1 MSIQMLDDLKKNGVR
16 SIGGILGILVF
27 MRTMPCYLWSVES
40 ILRPICAI
48 LILTICL
55 SNISNE
61 KWTKWIFCCIACA
74 YIWATVFVD
83 HSSIVTVFNFLAFAC
98 IPIIKRDLI
107 FETYR
112 SFRCIFVFFVALSII
127 NYIMVFIG
135 FDFWGRVI
143 EPLNKLKD
151 YKYMMYPFLVVP
163 MQGTLGRFSS
173 IYDEPG
179 FIGTLAALMLIAE
192 RMNLQKR
199 GNVVLLVAGII
210 AFSFYFYVAMI
221 FGFILFSSKLK
232 HKWVYIGMLF
242 VFVIVTYNNE
252 YLYDTIWSRFE
263 YDAEEGKFAGDN
275 RNGGGLDYAYE
286 AILGTPLFFTGL
298 GSTIAEEYSGAASL
312 KLVILKH
319 GFIFVFL
326 NLLGYFILS
335 LRQILN
341 KKDLIAF
348 FVFFLLTL
356 YQRPGFYGTYSVF
369 MYVMLIYKF
378 GETKYEEYT

>member
-1 MSIQMLDDLKKNGVR
+1 MHMLGNLKKIGIQ
-16 SIGGILGILVF
+16 SIGEVLGILVF
-27 MRTMPCYLWSVES
+27 MRTWPCYLWSVES
-40 ILRPICAI
+40 ILRPICTI
-48 LILTICL
+48 LILIICL
-55 SNISNE
+55 SNISKE
-61 KWTKWIFCCIACA
+61 KWTNWIFASLACA

-83 HSSIVTVFNFLAFAC
+83 HSNIVTVFNYLAFAF

-112 SFRCIFVFFVALSII
+112 SFRRIFIFFVALSII
-127 NYIMVFIG
+127 NYIMVLIG
-135 FDFWGRVI
+135 LDYWGIVI

-163 MQGTLGRFSS
+163 IQESIGRFSS

-179 FIGTLAALMLIAE
+179 FIGTLSALMLIAE
-192 RMNLQKR
+192 RMNLQR
-199 GNVVLLVAGII
+199 RSNIVLLVAGII
-210 AFSFYFYVAMI
+210 ALSFYFYVAMI
-221 FGFILFSSKLK
+221 FGFIFFSSKLK
-232 HKWVYIGMLF
+232 HKWFYIGLLF
-242 VFVIVTYNNE
+242 VLVVATYNNE

-263 YDAEEGKFAGDN
+263 YDTEEGKFAGDN

-298 GSTIAEEYSGAASL
+298 GSAIAEEYYGAASL
-312 KLVILKH
+312 KLVVLKH
-319 GFIFVFL
+319 VFIFVFL

-335 LRQILN
+335 FRQILN
-341 KKDLIAF
+341 KKDLIIF